1 MNHVD
6 STLVAYLLHDE
17 LSGNMF
23 IYSKKSNFPPLAI
36 KKSDFQPATTKPDKE
51 RYEVDTTSF
60 LKM

>member
-1 MNHVD
+1 
-6 STLVAYLLHDE
+6 VAYLPHDE